1 MQQWVP
7 NEEGDRADADAS
19 WVRRREFGLFAVST
33 GLGSFSSASWG
44 TPRETGVS
52 APALQRAQHEF
63 DELATSAARLDLR
76 ERLAFINDWVNQL
89 VDQQSDEPGRDLW
102 ATPCETLARGAG
114 DCEDSAIAKFFLLR
128 ASGVAAPALRL
139 LYTWR
144 RPLETPALRRAHMVA
159 TARLP
164 FEDPWVLDSINVL
177 IVPLSQRDDLVPV
190 FSFDDQQLWPRVDA
204 QPLPPQRSELKPWRE
219 LLRRW
224 HAQTH

>member
-7 NEEGDRADADAS
+7 SEEGDRADAAAS
-19 WVRRREFGLFAVST
+19 RLRRREFGVFAVST
-33 GLGSFSSASWG
+33 GLGPFSSASWSA
-44 TPRETGVS
+44 PRESGIA
-52 APALQRAQHEF
+52 APALQRARHEF
-63 DELATSAARLDLR
+63 DDLATSAARLGVH

-89 VDQQSDEPGRDLW
+89 VDQQPDEPGRDTW
-102 ATPCETLARGAG
+102 ATPYETLARGAG

-128 ASGVAAPALRL
+128 ASGVPPPALRL

-159 TARLP
+159 TASQP

-177 IVPLSQRDDLVPV
+177 IVPLSLRDDLVPV
-190 FSFDDQQLWPRVDA
+190 FSFDEQRLWPRVDA
-204 QPLPPQRSELKPWRE
+204 QPLPPERSELKPWRE